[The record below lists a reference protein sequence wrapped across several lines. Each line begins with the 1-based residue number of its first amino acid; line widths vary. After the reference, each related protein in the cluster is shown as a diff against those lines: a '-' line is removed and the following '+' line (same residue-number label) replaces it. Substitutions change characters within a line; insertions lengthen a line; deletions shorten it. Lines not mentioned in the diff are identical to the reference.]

1 MEKVIAYK
9 AFNGR
14 LFESEE
20 KCVAYEK
27 KLSQYPK
34 VKERIDVAAP
44 SYLIGGQYKDVDIV
58 RHTIERWEKPSS
70 AKKVEKYFIVG
81 GKYKFI
87 DLYGKHE
94 VSVMNGGV
102 SLDGKLSMNWYL
114 GFRHF
119 AEQILLGNE
128 LTDEFVCDEVKKIN
142 GENKVKLVVNVITP
156 NNGYNAIKL
165 VVRVIE
171 PNKKWEIDNPS
182 WHCGRFAPYTFTME
196 KLD

>member
-20 KCVAYEK
+20 KCLAYEK
-27 KLSQYPK
+27 KMSQYPK
-34 VKERIDVAAP
+34 VKETIDVAAP

-58 RHTIERWEKPSS
+58 RHTFEKWEKPSS

-81 GKYKFI
+81 GKYKFV
-87 DLYGKHE
+87 DVSGKHE
-94 VSVMNGGV
+94 FSVMNGDVFPMCG
-102 SLDGKLSMNWYL
+102 LSMNWYL

-128 LTDEFVCDEVKKIN
+128 LTDEFVESEVEKIN
-142 GENKVKLVVNVITP
+142 EENGD
-156 NNGYNAIKL
+156 NGYNAIKL
-165 VVRVIE
+165 VVNIIE

-196 KLD
+196 KIV

>member
-9 AFNGR
+9 ASNGR

-20 KCVAYEK
+20 KCLAYEK
-27 KLSQYPK
+27 KMFQYPK
-34 VKERIDVAAP
+34 LKEKIDVAAP
-44 SYLIGGQYKDVDIV
+44 FYLVGGQYKDIDIV

-70 AKKVEKYFIVG
+70 VKKVEKYFIVG

-87 DLYGKHE
+87 DLCGKHE

-102 SLDGKLSMNWYL
+102 FPGGGLSMNWYL

-128 LTDEFVCDEVKKIN
+128 LTDEFVNSEVEKLN
-142 GENKVKLVVNVITP
+142 EENEIKLVVNIV
-156 NNGYNAIKL
+156 
-165 VVRVIE
+165 E

-182 WHCGRFAPYTFTME
+182 WHSGVVAPYTFTIE

>member
-9 AFNGR
+9 ASNGR
-14 LFESEE
+14 LFETEE
-20 KCVAYEK
+20 KCLAYEK
-27 KLSQYPK
+27 KMAQYPK
-34 VKERIDVAAP
+34 VEESIVKAEP
-44 SYLIGGQYKDVDIV
+44 SYMIGGEYKDIDIV

-70 AKKVEKYFIVG
+70 IKKVEKYFIVG

-87 DLYGKHE
+87 DLHRKHE

-102 SLDGKLSMNWYL
+102 SLDGKLSMKWYL

-128 LTDEFVCDEVKKIN
+128 LTDEFVESEVEKMN
-142 GENKVKLVVNVITP
+142 EENEVKLVVNI
-156 NNGYNAIKL
+156 
-165 VVRVIE
+165 IE

-182 WHCGRFAPYTFTME
+182 WHSGRFAPYTFTME

>member
-1 MEKVIAYK
+1 MEKIIAYK
-9 AFNGR
+9 ASNGR

-34 VKERIDVAAP
+34 VKESIDVAEP
-44 SYLIGGQYKDVDIV
+44 SYLLGGQDKDIDIV

-70 AKKVEKYFIVG
+70 RKSVEKYFIVG

-87 DLYGKHE
+87 DLFGKHE

-102 SLDGKLSMNWYL
+102 FPNCGLSMNWYL
-114 GFRHF
+114 SFRHF

-128 LTDEFVCDEVKKIN
+128 LTDKFVKDEIEKLN
-142 GENKVKLVVNVITP
+142 DENEIKLVVNI
-156 NNGYNAIKL
+156 
-165 VVRVIE
+165 IE
-171 PNKKWEIDNPS
+171 PNKKWKIDNPS
-182 WHCGRFAPYTFTME
+182 WYCGVVAPYTFTME

>member
-14 LFESEE
+14 LFETEE
-20 KCVAYEK
+20 KCLAYEE
-27 KLSQYPK
+27 KLSEYPK

-44 SYLIGGQYKDVDIV
+44 SYMVGGQYKDIDIV

-70 AKKVEKYFIVG
+70 VKKVEKYFIVG

-87 DLYGKHE
+87 DLHGKHE

-102 SLDGKLSMNWYL
+102 FPMGRLSMNWYL

-128 LTDEFVCDEVKKIN
+128 LSDEFVKIEVEKIN
-142 GENKVKLVVNVITP
+142 EENSHNSASKLVVNIV
-156 NNGYNAIKL
+156 
-165 VVRVIE
+165 E

-182 WHCGRFAPYTFTME
+182 WHAGILAPYTFTME

>member
-9 AFNGR
+9 ASNGR

-34 VKERIDVAAP
+34 VKESVAVAAP
-44 SYLIGGQYKDVDIV
+44 AYLIGGQYKEIDVV
-58 RHTIERWEKPSS
+58 RHTIERWEKPYS

-87 DLYGKHE
+87 DLHGKHE
-94 VSVMNGGV
+94 ASVM
-102 SLDGKLSMNWYL
+102 DGSIFPNCNLSMNWYL

-128 LTDEFVCDEVKKIN
+128 LSDEFVKSEVDKIN
-142 GENKVKLVVNVITP
+142 EENDC
-156 NNGYNAIKL
+156 NGYNAIKL
-165 VVRVIE
+165 VVNVIE

-182 WHCGRFAPYTFTME
+182 WHSGRIAPYTFTME

>member
-9 AFNGR
+9 ASNGR

-20 KCVAYEK
+20 KCLAYEK
-27 KLSQYPK
+27 KMSQYPK
-34 VKERIDVAAP
+34 VKEKIDVAAR
-44 SYLIGGQYKDVDIV
+44 SYLVGGEYKDIDIV

-70 AKKVEKYFIVG
+70 VKKVEKYFIVG

-87 DLYGKHE
+87 DLHDKHE

-102 SLDGKLSMNWYL
+102 FPSGKLSMNWYL
-114 GFRHF
+114 AFRYF

-128 LTDEFVCDEVKKIN
+128 LTDEFVNSEVEKLN
-142 GENKVKLVVNVITP
+142 EENEIKLVVNIV
-156 NNGYNAIKL
+156 
-165 VVRVIE
+165 E

-182 WHCGRFAPYTFTME
+182 WHSGVVAPYTFTIE

>member
-9 AFNGR
+9 ASNGR
-14 LFESEE
+14 LFESED

-34 VKERIDVAAP
+34 VKERVDKAAP
-44 SYLIGGQYKDVDIV
+44 SYFVGGRYKDVDIV
-58 RHTIERWEKPSS
+58 RHTIETWEKPSS
-70 AKKVEKYFIVG
+70 RKSVEKYFIVG

-87 DLYGKHE
+87 DLFGMHE
-94 VSVMNGGV
+94 DSVMNGGV
-102 SLDGKLSMNWYL
+102 FSFSCGNLSMNWYL

-128 LTDEFVCDEVKKIN
+128 LTYGFIKSEVEKIN
-142 GENKVKLVVNVITP
+142 EENKV
-156 NNGYNAIKL
+156 KL

-182 WHCGRFAPYTFTME
+182 WHGGAVAPYTFTME

>member
-9 AFNGR
+9 SFNGR

-20 KCVAYEK
+20 KCLAYEK

-34 VKERIDVAAP
+34 VKESIDVAAP
-44 SYLIGGQYKDVDIV
+44 SYWVGDIDIV

-70 AKKVEKYFIVG
+70 RKSVEKYFIVG

-87 DLYGKHE
+87 DVSGKHE
-94 VSVMNGGV
+94 FSVMNGGV
-102 SLDGKLSMNWYL
+102 FPESKSSMNWYL

-119 AEQILLGNE
+119 AEQVLLGNE
-128 LTDEFVCDEVKKIN
+128 LSDKFVKSEVEKIN
-142 GENKVKLVVNVITP
+142 EVNVSK
-156 NNGYNAIKL
+156 NGIDLVWL

-171 PNKKWEIDNPS
+171 PNKKWEIDNPY
-182 WHCGRFAPYTFTME
+182 WCTGRIAPYTFTME

>member
-20 KCVAYEK
+20 KCVAYEE

-34 VKERIDVAAP
+34 VKESIDIAEP
-44 SYLIGGQYKDVDIV
+44 SYLVGGIYKDIDIV
-58 RHTIERWEKPSS
+58 RHTIERWERPSS
-70 AKKVEKYFIVG
+70 RKSVEKYFIVG

-94 VSVMNGGV
+94 TSVMKGG
-102 SLDGKLSMNWYL
+102 LFPMGGLSMNWYFA
-114 GFRHF
+114 FRYF
-119 AEQILLGNE
+119 CEKILLGNE

-142 GENKVKLVVNVITP
+142 HLIVDKNGIIDGELVVNIV
-156 NNGYNAIKL
+156 
-165 VVRVIE
+165 E

-182 WHCGRFAPYTFTME
+182 WHSGVVAPYTFTME
-196 KLD
+196 KLN

>member
-9 AFNGR
+9 SFNGR
-14 LFESEE
+14 LFDTEE
-20 KCVAYEK
+20 KCLAYEK
-27 KLSQYPK
+27 KMSQYPK
-34 VKERIDVAAP
+34 VKESIDVAAP
-44 SYLIGGQYKDVDIV
+44 SYMVGGQYKDVDIV

-70 AKKVEKYFIVG
+70 SKSVEKYFIVG

-114 GFRHF
+114 AFRHF

-128 LTDEFVCDEVKKIN
+128 LTDEFVKSEVEKIN
-142 GENKVKLVVNVITP
+142 EENGD
-156 NNGYNAIKL
+156 NGYNAIKL

-182 WHCGRFAPYTFTME
+182 WHSGRFAPYTFTME
-196 KLD
+196 KLN

>member
-20 KCVAYEK
+20 KCLAYEK

-34 VKERIDVAAP
+34 VKESIDVAAP
-44 SYLIGGQYKDVDIV
+44 SYLIGGQYKDIDIV

-70 AKKVEKYFIVG
+70 SKSVEKYFIVG

-102 SLDGKLSMNWYL
+102 FPGGNLSMNWYL
-114 GFRHF
+114 GFRYF

-128 LTDEFVCDEVKKIN
+128 LTDEFVKSEVEKIN
-142 GENKVKLVVNVITP
+142 KANGY
-156 NNGYNAIKL
+156 NGYNAIKL

-196 KLD
+196 KID

>member
-1 MEKVIAYK
+1 MNYNMEKIIAYK
-9 AFNGR
+9 ASNGR
-14 LFESEE
+14 LFETEE

-44 SYLIGGQYKDVDIV
+44 SYLIGGQYKDIDIV
-58 RHTIERWEKPSS
+58 RHTIETWEKPSS
-70 AKKVEKYFIVG
+70 QKKVEKFFIVG
-81 GKYKFI
+81 GKYKFV
-87 DLYGKHE
+87 DLHGKHE
-94 VSVMNGGV
+94 GSVMNGGV
-102 SLDGKLSMNWYL
+102 FPCGNLSMNWYL

-128 LTDEFVCDEVKKIN
+128 LSDEFVESEVEKIN
-142 GENKVKLVVNVITP
+142 EENSD
-156 NNGYNAIKL
+156 NGYNAIKL
-165 VVRVIE
+165 VVNIIE

-182 WHCGRFAPYTFTME
+182 WHSGRFAPYTFTME

>member
-1 MEKVIAYK
+1 MGNRYMEKVIAYR
-9 AFNGR
+9 ASNGR

-20 KCVAYEK
+20 KCLAYEK
-27 KLSQYPK
+27 KMSQYPK
-34 VKERIDVAAP
+34 VKESIDKAARF
-44 SYLIGGQYKDVDIV
+44 YIIGGQYKDVDIV
-58 RHTIERWEKPSS
+58 RHTIETWEKPSS

-128 LTDEFVCDEVKKIN
+128 LTDEFVKSEVEKIN
-142 GENKVKLVVNVITP
+142 EENGDNGYNAVKLVVNI
-156 NNGYNAIKL
+156 
-165 VVRVIE
+165 IE

-182 WHCGRFAPYTFTME
+182 WHSGRFAPYTFTME

>member
-9 AFNGR
+9 SFNGR

-27 KLSQYPK
+27 KMSQYPK
-34 VKERIDVAAP
+34 VKESIDVAAP
-44 SYLIGGQYKDVDIV
+44 SYLVGGQYKDIDIV
-58 RHTIERWEKPSS
+58 RHTIKRWEKPSS
-70 AKKVEKYFIVG
+70 AKRVEKYFIVG

-94 VSVMNGGV
+94 VSVMNGAV
-102 SLDGKLSMNWYL
+102 FFCGKLSMNWYL

-128 LTDEFVCDEVKKIN
+128 LTDEFVESEVEKIN
-142 GENKVKLVVNVITP
+142 EENEVKLVANIV
-156 NNGYNAIKL
+156 
-165 VVRVIE
+165 E

-182 WHCGRFAPYTFTME
+182 WHSGAIAPYTFTME

>member
-9 AFNGR
+9 ASNGR

-27 KLSQYPK
+27 KMSQYPK

-44 SYLIGGQYKDVDIV
+44 SYLVGGQYKDIDIV
-58 RHTIERWEKPSS
+58 RHTIETWEKPSS
-70 AKKVEKYFIVG
+70 QKKIEKYFIVG
-81 GKYKFI
+81 GKYKFV
-87 DLYGKHE
+87 DLHGKHE
-94 VSVMNGGV
+94 GSVMNGGV
-102 SLDGKLSMNWYL
+102 FSGGNLSMNWYL

-128 LTDEFVCDEVKKIN
+128 LTDGFVEGEVEKIN
-142 GENKVKLVVNVITP
+142 EANT
-156 NNGYNAIKL
+156 YNAPKL
-165 VVRVIE
+165 IVNIIE

-182 WHCGRFAPYTFTME
+182 WQHGFVVPYTFTME

>member
-1 MEKVIAYK
+1 MEKVIAYR
-9 AFNGR
+9 ASNGR

-20 KCVAYEK
+20 KCLAYEK
-27 KLSQYPK
+27 KMSQYPK
-34 VKERIDVAAP
+34 VKESIDVAAP
-44 SYLIGGQYKDVDIV
+44 SYIIGGQYRDVDIV

-87 DLYGKHE
+87 DLFGKHE

-128 LTDEFVCDEVKKIN
+128 LTDEFVCDEVEKIN
-142 GENKVKLVVNVITP
+142 KENDNGYNEVKLVVNI
-156 NNGYNAIKL
+156 
-165 VVRVIE
+165 IE

-182 WHCGRFAPYTFTME
+182 WHSGRYAPYTFTME